1 MTRKIRSL
9 TSAAAVAAALLL
21 VAGHGA
27 TQQPAKAAAKSDQ
40 GDDLERYLCKDVM
53 RMTGEDRII
62 ATAVLHGYTLG
73 KKSATKYVPAELS
86 KITDSFVEHC
96 LNNPND
102 KALQAFT
109 KLAK

>member
-1 MTRKIRSL
+1 MTPRIRSL
-9 TSAAAVAAALLL
+9 MSAAAVAAALLL

-27 TQQPAKAAAKSDQ
+27 AQQPTKAAAKSDQ
-40 GDDLERYLCKDVM
+40 GDDLDRYLCKDLM
-53 RMTGEDRII
+53 RMTGEDRMI
-62 ATAVLHGYTLG
+62 ATAFLHGYTLG
-73 KKSATKYVPAELS
+73 RKSSTKYIPAELS

>member
-9 TSAAAVAAALLL
+9 MSAAAAATVLLL
-21 VAGHGA
+21 VAGQGA

-62 ATAVLHGYTLG
+62 ATAILHGYTLG

-86 KITDSFVEHC
+86 KISDSFVEHC
-96 LNNPND
+96 LSNPND

-109 KLAK
+109 RLAK